1 MRRMIRLGTV
11 GGTCPVVW
19 RAMVAG
25 LGEGLGLLKRDVVEA
40 RGRGD
45 GESRGSVRP
54 GSRNRV
60 RSVRG
65 ICRRL
70 VRSQGARIGRKIRL
84 CAVFG
89 ALHDISHHRGG
100 LGEPGSGAGE

>member
-1 MRRMIRLGTV
+1 
-11 GGTCPVVW
+11 
-19 RAMVAG
+19 MVAG

-45 GESRGSVRP
+45 GGSR

>member
-45 GESRGSVRP
+45 GGS
-54 GSRNRV
+54 RV